1 MTVFLLHIIFF
12 FIFAIRKLLQRS
24 MKILLIN
31 TPRSPHNM
39 ILESAPEEAKHF
51 IHKKLIG
58 PPLGLLTVAAAAK
71 DHDVIVF
78 DTKGEYDLYPDTT
91 PPLKELINKLL
102 KQYNPDVV
110 GTTTIASEFY
120 YAIDILKETKKY
132 NPEILTV
139 IGGLHAT
146 ISTSDITDS
155 SIDLVLPGQSAHLFR
170 EVILAKEK
178 GQSFENIGGILI
190 NHNGK
195 FMPSKAKI
203 ALNNPADED
212 FLMPD
217 REHLKPWI
225 DTYKVGKSPY
235 PSTYLFTSLGCPYK
249 CTFCSIWCQFEG
261 KYLQRNIES
270 IIEEL
275 KLLDDYPVVR
285 FADANTIVNTGFINT
300 LFDRIQE
307 EGIKKDFIM
316 DIRTD
321 TAVKYPKLIEKL
333 AKGGL
338 KVVICGFE
346 SFREEELRKYNK
358 STDAKLIHESI
369 DVFHQNDIMLRGNY
383 VIPNDYDE
391 TDFKAL
397 SDYTSSHRVTYA
409 GYTILSPM
417 PGTPFYNEVKDQI
430 IDFDLSKYNFFNSV
444 LKTKLPLE
452 KFYENVGKLWLIKKG
467 TDVI

>member
-1 MTVFLLHIIFF
+1 
-12 FIFAIRKLLQRS
+12 

-58 PPLGLLTVAAAAK
+58 PPLGLLTVAKAVEE
-71 DHDVIVF
+71 DYDVTVF
-78 DTKGEYDLYPDTT
+78 DTKGEYDLNPDTT
-91 PPLKELINKLL
+91 PPLNELVSNLL
-102 KQYNPDVV
+102 KKHNPDIV

-120 YAIDILKETKKY
+120 YALEILQTTKSF

-139 IGGLHAT
+139 AGGLHTTLSPMDFNHPAVDM
-146 ISTSDITDS
+146 I
-155 SIDLVLPGQSAHLFR
+155 LPGQSAHTFR
-170 EVILAKEK
+170 QVVEAKEK
-178 GQSFENIGGILI
+178 GSNYDHIPGVVI
-190 NHNGK
+190 NKNGVLTTT
-195 FMPSKAKI
+195 KAKKDNI
-203 ALNNPADED
+203 DSAGKH
-212 FLMPD
+212 FLMPNRNHLD
-217 REHLKPWI
+217 RWKE
-225 DTYKVGKSPY
+225 TYKVGNNPY

-249 CTFCSIWCQFEG
+249 CTFCSIWCQFNG
-261 KYLQRNIES
+261 KYLQRDVES

-275 KLLDDYPVVR
+275 KQTDEYPVVR
-285 FADANTIVNTGFINT
+285 FADANTIVNTKFIDQ
-300 LFDRIQE
+300 LFDRINE
-307 EGIKKDFIM
+307 EGIKKSYVM

-321 TAVKYPKLIEKL
+321 TAVQNPQLIEKL
-333 AKGGL
+333 AKNGL

-346 SFREEELRKYNK
+346 SFREEELKRYNK
-358 STDAKLIHESI
+358 SAAAKLIHKAI
-369 DVFHQNDIMLRGNY
+369 DIFHQNGIMLRGNY

-391 TDFKAL
+391 SDFEAL
-397 SDYTSSHRVTYA
+397 SEYTSSHKVTYA
-409 GYTILSPM
+409 GYTILTPM
-417 PGTPFYNEVKDQI
+417 PGTPFYEEVKDQI